1 MEKQRSKLKEQIPA
15 EKLAK
20 SRKFRL
26 IEKELDKRKRK
37 YTEARLK
44 ATRARNEYLLCMEA
58 GNASLHKYYV
68 DDLSDMLDCMDY
80 GLHQSLARQEFLPDF
95 SELSRSEKSTKTG
108 TKFICIGDQYHFIK
122 CPSQLSG
129 HSYLWDNHYS

>member
-1 MEKQRSKLKEQIPA
+1 MLHELHTAMKTNHTYQSEFRQAESKLAVVEKQRSKLKEQIPA

-44 ATRARNEYLLCMEA
+44 AKQEA
-58 GNASLHKYYV
+58 EAKAKEAKEVKEEAKERG
-68 DDLSDMLDCMDY
+68 
-80 GLHQSLARQEFLPDF
+80 
-95 SELSRSEKSTKTG
+95 
-108 TKFICIGDQYHFIK
+108 
-122 CPSQLSG
+122 
-129 HSYLWDNHYS
+129 